1 MRHIMI
7 IIAMILTGVAF
18 TQARVLD
25 DAAKQV
31 ASLRGVTMSDTSA
44 EMQADQPLIRTC
56 NIITLSQMTLPMAN
70 AMLDAIPAEYGG
82 VSAGHDNER
91 VTVWANEYDG
101 TDGEMLILINC
112 GDGIALVYLDGAMD
126 AMKASM
132 GM

>member
-7 IIAMILTGVAF
+7 IIAMILTGV
-18 TQARVLD
+18 TSMQARVLD

-31 ASLRGVTMSDTSA
+31 ASLRGVTMTDTSA
-44 EMQADQPLIRTC
+44 EMQLDQPMIRTC
-56 NIITLSQMTLPMAN
+56 NIITLSQLTLPMAN
-70 AMLDAIPAEYGG
+70 AMLGSIPAEYGG
-82 VSAGHDNER
+82 VSAAQDNDS

-112 GDGIALVYLDGAMD
+112 GDGIALVYLDGSME

>member
-1 MRHIMI
+1 MMI
-7 IIAMILTGVAF
+7 IISIIIAGVINA
-18 TQARVLD
+18 QARVLD

-31 ASLRGVTMSDTSA
+31 ASLRGVTMMDTSA

-70 AMLDAIPAEYGG
+70 AMLGSIPEEYGG
-82 VSAGHDNER
+82 VSASQNNER
-91 VTVWANEYDG
+91 VTVWTNDYDA

-112 GDGIALVYLDGAMD
+112 GDGIALVYLDGSMD
-126 AMKASM
+126 AMRASM

>member
-7 IIAMILTGVAF
+7 IIAMIVTGVINS
-18 TQARVLD
+18 QARVLD

-31 ASLRGVTMSDTSA
+31 ASLRGVTMIDTSA
-44 EMQADQPLIRTC
+44 EMQIDQPLIHTC
-56 NIITLSQMTLPMAN
+56 NIITLSQVTLPMAN
-70 AMLDAIPAEYGG
+70 AMLGSIPSEYGG
-82 VSAGHDNER
+82 VSAGQDNDS

-112 GDGIALVYLDGAMD
+112 GDGIALVYLDGSMD
-126 AMKASM
+126 AMRASM

>member
-1 MRHIMI
+1 MRHILI
-7 IIAMILTGVAF
+7 IIAIIIAGVTN

-31 ASLRGVTMSDTSA
+31 ASLRGVTMIDTSA
-44 EMQADQPLIRTC
+44 EMQIDQPLIHTC
-56 NIITLSQMTLPMAN
+56 NIITLSQVTLPMAS
-70 AMLDAIPAEYGG
+70 AMLGDIPAEYGG
-82 VSAGHDNER
+82 VSAGQDNDR

-112 GDGIALVYLDGAMD
+112 GDGIALVYLDGSMD